1 MVDDPRPPT
10 DDCMDPGG
18 STEDTSSLNL
28 TPPADVTSPPA
39 LASTVTRQGS
49 FHIAYLFSG
58 PERSQ
63 DGFATQVKSLGGVCV
78 CFDKEISDS
87 HDMLD
92 QHGWERIDDQ
102 TSDCD
107 GFLMSPPCCTFSPA
121 RNAHDGGPQ
130 PLRSAVGSEIYG
142 FKDLRPADK
151 EKVREG
157 NVLALRAHG
166 KASKAYEAGKPFMIE
181 QPHHRPGKTSM
192 FLLKEFQEL
201 LSRPG
206 INKITLAQCR
216 FGGIA
221 EKLTDLITNISEE
234 ECEPLIRLCNH
245 PKRWWTIPWSGKRVY
260 SAHPPLVGTQLA
272 IPSEDWTPDMLAP
285 SQPSGDFLTR
295 AAAAYPAGLNKELAS
310 VFCRAIL
317 ARQKTQRTISQLDS
331 MQTGELN
338 NTVNMGLPL
347 RGQQGLGYKQDDE
360 KFSLRNIH
368 ASVSDKA
375 LNIGKQIANLIEL
388 KISQDNVEDAILSNI
403 GRPMDEV
410 SIPEDWLENLR
421 IEVVK
426 LLARNR
432 SEDMPGS
439 CDVGT
444 INNEHYQTSIRG
456 HLLEYWARTV
466 EDPGSDLARWTYE
479 GAPAGMECQT
489 SELDGVCPRVD
500 DSEEHTSIDL
510 ATDYDTFENY
520 QGVEDDPEAAKAIH
534 QYLSKGYLQK
544 FDKLEDLQHFV
555 GGQPVLSKLGC
566 IKKMKYNPDTQQY
579 TQKVRIILDCKQ
591 SNVSVRATR
600 THKSVLPRVSDAV
613 QAALY
618 LSADRMPEEM
628 VQMFIID
635 IVDAFW
641 LIPLRHSERKYFCA
655 KLHGQYFAFL
665 RTAQGSRGAPL
676 TFAALIALAARLI
689 QSLISGPQIHRWAR
703 EEGRM
708 NVYVDDPIVVM
719 RGNERRIK
727 RVASIVIIGW
737 LLLGFPLAFHK
748 AILSPTV
755 LWVGITLQIDD
766 DKVRAEVPESKVVEL
781 KDLLVEALKSNVVSC
796 KSLRTIIGK
805 AMAIASVIYVWRPFV
820 QELYSA
826 LHCTESHAPK
836 GCVWT
841 KQISHSFH
849 WILAFLAGEHSSLVR
864 DYSLAHFRREGPE
877 VVITW
882 DASPWGMGATLQVS
896 GQFVEF
902 FAIPIDPI
910 DETTLQTPKGSSE
923 GQQVWEA
930 LAGLV
935 ALRVWSRFWQGQR
948 ARLHV
953 RGDNVGA
960 LTLFSTLKS
969 GSPPLTKIAREF
981 ALDLGKAEYRPDLVQ
996 HIPGIVNKVNDCLSR
1011 RFQPG
1016 QTFQLPPCL
1025 NKARPIRPVRREE
1038 KWWKSTAAP
1047 LSSSAEP
1054 METMGRPLKARK
1066 FNV

>member
-1 MVDDPRPPT
+1 M
-10 DDCMDPGG
+10 
-18 STEDTSSLNL
+18 LN
-28 TPPADVTSPPA
+28 
-39 LASTVTRQGS
+39 
-49 FHIAYLFSG
+49 
-58 PERSQ
+58 
-63 DGFATQVKSLGGVCV
+63 
-78 CFDKEISDS
+78 
-87 HDMLD
+87 
-92 QHGWERIDDQ
+92 
-102 TSDCD
+102 
-107 GFLMSPPCCTFSPA
+107 
-121 RNAHDGGPQ
+121 
-130 PLRSAVGSEIYG
+130 
-142 FKDLRPADK
+142 
-151 EKVREG
+151 
-157 NVLALRAHG
+157 
-166 KASKAYEAGKPFMIE
+166 
-181 QPHHRPGKTSM
+181 
-192 FLLKEFQEL
+192 EFQEL

-221 EKLTDLITNISEE
+221 EKLTDLITNISRE
-234 ECEPLIRLCNH
+234 ECEPLIRLCDH

-260 SAHPPLVGTQLA
+260 ASHPPLVGTQLA
-272 IPSEDWTPDMLAP
+272 IPSEEWTPDMLSS

-295 AAAAYPAGLNKELAS
+295 AAAAYPADLNKELAG
-310 VFCRAIL
+310 VFRRAIL
-317 ARQKTQRTISQLDS
+317 ARQKTQRTNSQVDCI
-331 MQTGELN
+331 QTGELN
-338 NTVNMGLPL
+338 NTVSMGLPL

-426 LLARNR
+426 LLVRNR
-432 SEDMPGS
+432 SEDMPAS
-439 CDVGT
+439 CDIRA
-444 INNEHYQTSIRG
+444 INNDHYQTSIRG
-456 HLLEYWARTV
+456 YLLEYWARTV

-479 GAPAGMECQT
+479 GAPAGMERQT

-510 ATDYDTFENY
+510 ATDYDTVENY

-544 FDKLEDLQHFV
+544 FDNLENLQQFV

-566 IKKMKYNPDTQQY
+566 IKKMKYNPDTKQH

-591 SNVSVRATR
+591 LNVSVRATR

-618 LSADRMPEEM
+618 LAADKMPEEM

-641 LIPLRHSERKYFCA
+641 LIPLHHSERKYFCA

-708 NVYVDDPIVVM
+708 NVSVDDPIVVM

-755 LWVGITLQIDD
+755 LWVGVTLQIDD
-766 DKVRAEVPESKVVEL
+766 DKVRAEVPEAKVIEL

-826 LHCTESHAPK
+826 LHCTDSHAPK

-841 KQISHSFH
+841 KQISHSFQ
-849 WILAFLAGEHSSLVR
+849 WILACLAR
-864 DYSLAHFRREGPE
+864 
-877 VVITW
+877 
-882 DASPWGMGATLQVS
+882 
-896 GQFVEF
+896 
-902 FAIPIDPI
+902 
-910 DETTLQTPKGSSE
+910 
-923 GQQVWEA
+923 
-930 LAGLV
+930 
-935 ALRVWSRFWQGQR
+935 
-948 ARLHV
+948 
-953 RGDNVGA
+953 
-960 LTLFSTLKS
+960 
-969 GSPPLTKIAREF
+969 
-981 ALDLGKAEYRPDLVQ
+981 
-996 HIPGIVNKVNDCLSR
+996 
-1011 RFQPG
+1011 
-1016 QTFQLPPCL
+1016 
-1025 NKARPIRPVRREE
+1025 
-1038 KWWKSTAAP
+1038 
-1047 LSSSAEP
+1047 
-1054 METMGRPLKARK
+1054 
-1066 FNV
+1066 

>member
-1 MVDDPRPPT
+1 MVESLPPA
-10 DDCMDPGG
+10 DDCMDPGDG
-18 STEDTSSLNL
+18 TADVSYTLNSIS
-28 TPPADVTSPPA
+28 PGDVTSRPA
-39 LASTVTRQGS
+39 LASNLTRQGS
-49 FHIAYLFSG
+49 FSVAYLFSG
-58 PERSQ
+58 PERSK
-63 DGFATQVKSLGGVCV
+63 DGFGAQVESLGGTCL

-92 QHGWERIDDQ
+92 QHGWERINNE
-102 TSDCD
+102 TSECD
-107 GFLMSPPCCTFSPA
+107 GFLLSPPCCTFSPA

-130 PLRSAVGSEIYG
+130 PLRSAVGSEMYG
-142 FKDLRPADK
+142 FRDLRPADK

-157 NVLALRAHG
+157 NALALRAC
-166 KASKAYEAGKPFMIE
+166 SKAVDADDAGKPFVIE
-181 QPHHRPGKTSM
+181 QPHQRPGKTSM

-201 LSRPG
+201 LRRPG
-206 INKITLAQCR
+206 VNRITLAQCK
-216 FGGIA
+216 FGGMS
-221 EKLTDLITNISEE
+221 EKLTDLITNIGLR
-234 ECEPLIRLCNH
+234 ECEPLVRLCDH
-245 PKRWWTIPWSGKRVY
+245 PKRWWTIPWSGKSVY
-260 SAHPPLVGTQLA
+260 SSHPPLVGTQLA
-272 IPSEDWTPDMLAP
+272 IPSEKWTSDMLAS
-285 SQPSGDFLTR
+285 SQPVGDYLTR
-295 AAAAYPAGLNKELAS
+295 AAAAYPAELNKELARLFHKAVAS
-310 VFCRAIL
+310 RKNPPRPTSGQVDKQI
-317 ARQKTQRTISQLDS
+317 
-331 MQTGELN
+331 GELN
-338 NTVNMGLPL
+338 NSVSMGLPL
-347 RGQQGLGYKQDDE
+347 RGQQGLGYKTDDE
-360 KFSLRNIH
+360 RYSLRNIH
-368 ASVSDKA
+368 SSVNDRT
-375 LNIGKQIANLIEL
+375 LNIGKQVANLIEL
-388 KISQDNVEDAILSNI
+388 KIAQDNVEDAIISNI
-403 GRPMDEV
+403 GRPMEEV
-410 SIPEDWLENLR
+410 SIPQDWLEDLR
-421 IEVVK
+421 VEVAK
-426 LLARNR
+426 LLIRNR
-432 SEDMPGS
+432 TDDMQTS
-439 CDVGT
+439 CDT
-444 INNEHYQTSIRG
+444 DSINTELYQTSIRG
-456 HLLEYWARTV
+456 HLLEYWARAV
-466 EDPGSDLARWTYE
+466 EDPGIDLAKWTYE
-479 GAPAGMECQT
+479 GAPAGIECQT
-489 SELDGVCPRVD
+489 SELDGVCPSVD
-500 DSEEHTSIDL
+500 ESEAQNSIDL

-520 QGVEDDPEAAKAIH
+520 QGVEEDSEAANAIQ
-534 QYLSKGYLQK
+534 QYLSKGYLKK
-544 FDKLEDLQHFV
+544 FDSLEELRHFV

-566 IKKMKYNPDTQQY
+566 TKKMKFNPDTKQY

-591 SNVSVRATR
+591 SNVSVKAAR

-618 LSADRMPEEM
+618 LSADKTSDEQ
-628 VQMFIID
+628 VQMFIVD

-641 LIPLRHSERKYFCA
+641 LIPLRQAERKYFCA
-655 KLHGQYFAFL
+655 KLHGQYYAFL

-676 TFAALIALAARLI
+676 TLAALIALAARLI
-689 QSLISGPQIHRWAR
+689 QSLISGPQMHRWAR

-737 LLLGFPLAFHK
+737 LLLSFPLAFHK
-748 AILSPTV
+748 AILAPTV
-755 LWVGITLQIDD
+755 LWVGITLQIEN
-766 DKVRAEVPESKVVEL
+766 DKVRAEVPEAKVSEL
-781 KDLLVEALKSNVVSC
+781 KELIGEALKSNVVSC

-841 KQISHSFH
+841 KQISHSFQ
-849 WILAFLAGEHSSLVR
+849 WILAFLAGEHGSIVR

-882 DASPWGMGATLQVS
+882 DASPWGMAATLQVS
-896 GQFVEF
+896 GQFIEF

-910 DETTLQTPKGSSE
+910 DETTLQTSKGSSE

-935 ALRVWSRFWQGQR
+935 ALRVWSRYWQGQR
-948 ARLHV
+948 AKLHV

-1038 KWWKSTAAP
+1038 KWWKSIAAP
-1047 LSSSAEP
+1047 LSSSAVP
-1054 METMGRPLKARK
+1054 VETLGRPRKARK
-1066 FNV
+1066 FNE

>member
-1 MVDDPRPPT
+1 MEDSLPPA
-10 DDCMDPGG
+10 DDCM
-18 STEDTSSLNL
+18 TSGDN
-28 TPPADVTSPPA
+28 TADVSYTLNSTSPDYVASKPA
-39 LASTVTRQGS
+39 LASNVTRQGA
-49 FHIAYLFSG
+49 FCVAYLFSG
-58 PERSQ
+58 PERSK
-63 DGFATQVKSLGGVCV
+63 DGFATQVKSLGGTCM

-92 QHGWERIDDQ
+92 QHGWERIDVE
-102 TSDCD
+102 TKDCD
-107 GFLMSPPCCTFSPA
+107 GFLLSPPCCTFSPA

-130 PLRSAVGSEIYG
+130 PLRSVVGSEIYG

-157 NVLALRAHG
+157 NVLALRACG
-166 KASKAYEAGKPFMIE
+166 KASDAYESGKLFVIE
-181 QPHHRPGKTSM
+181 QPHQRPGKTSM
-192 FLLKEFQEL
+192 FLLHEFQEL
-201 LSRPG
+201 LRKPG
-206 INKITLAQCR
+206 IHKITLAQCK
-216 FGGIA
+216 FGGMS
-221 EKLTDLITNISEE
+221 EKLTDLITNIGPD
-234 ECEPLIRLCNH
+234 ECESLVRLCDH
-245 PKRWWTIPWSGKRVY
+245 PKRWWTIPWSGKRVH
-260 SAHPPLVGTQLA
+260 SSHPPLVGTQLA
-272 IPSEDWTPDMLAP
+272 IPSEDWTPDMLSH
-285 SQPSGDFLTR
+285 SQPKGDYLTR
-295 AAAAYPAGLNKELAS
+295 AAAAYPAKLNKELAMAFHKALS
-310 VFCRAIL
+310 KSHNQTGPKVVQDNR
-317 ARQKTQRTISQLDS
+317 
-331 MQTGELN
+331 QTGELN
-338 NTVNMGLPL
+338 NTVSMGLPL
-347 RGQQGLGYKQDDE
+347 RGQQGLGYKLDDE
-360 KFSLRNIH
+360 KYSLRNIH
-368 ASVSDKA
+368 MSVSDKA
-375 LNIGKQIANLIEL
+375 LNVGKQVANLIEL
-388 KISQDNVEDAILSNI
+388 KIAQGNVEDAIISNI
-403 GRPMDEV
+403 GRPGDEV
-410 SIPEDWLENLR
+410 SIPQAWLEDLR
-421 IEVVK
+421 AEVVK
-426 LLARNR
+426 LLIRNR
-432 SEDMPGS
+432 GEDVPAS
-439 CDVGT
+439 CDAGSIST
-444 INNEHYQTSIRG
+444 ETYQTSIRG
-456 HLLEYWARTV
+456 HLLEYWARVV
-466 EDPGSDLARWTYE
+466 EDPGIDLAKWTYN
-479 GAPAGMECQT
+479 GAPAGIECQT
-489 SELDGVCPRVD
+489 SELDGVCPGVD
-500 DSEEHTSIDL
+500 EAEAKTSIDL

-520 QGVEDDPEAAKAIH
+520 QGVEDDAEAAKAIQ
-534 QYLSKGYLQK
+534 QYLSKGYLKK
-544 FDKLEDLQHFV
+544 FDSLEELRHFV

-566 IKKMKYNPDTQQY
+566 IKKMKFNPDTKQY

-591 SNVSVRATR
+591 SNVSVKAAR

-618 LSADRMPEEM
+618 LAADKTHEEQ
-628 VQMFIID
+628 VQMLIID

-641 LIPLRHSERKYFCA
+641 LIPLRQAERKYFCA
-655 KLHGQYFAFL
+655 KLHGQYYAFL

-689 QSLISGPQIHRWAR
+689 QSLISGPQMYRWAR

-748 AILSPTV
+748 AVLSPTV
-755 LWVGITLQIDD
+755 LWVGITLQIEN
-766 DKVRAEVPESKVVEL
+766 DKVRAEVPEAKVIEL
-781 KDLLVEALKSNVVSC
+781 KELIGEALKSNIVSC

-849 WILAFLAGEHSSLVR
+849 WILAFLAGEHGSIVR

-877 VVITW
+877 VIITW

-896 GQFVEF
+896 GQFIEF

-910 DETTLQTPKGSSE
+910 DETTLQTPKGSSD
-923 GQQVWEA
+923 GQEVWEA

-935 ALRVWSRFWQGQR
+935 ALRVWSKYWQGQR
-948 ARLHV
+948 AKLHV

-1025 NKARPIRPVRREE
+1025 NKARPIRPVRRGE
-1038 KWWKSTAAP
+1038 KWWKSIAAP
-1047 LSSSAEP
+1047 SSSSAVP
-1054 METMGRPLKARK
+1054 VETLGRPLKTRK
-1066 FNV
+1066 LNE